1 MKQPHIQLDESL
13 NVRYA
18 ILPGDPRRAERIAS
32 HMSEVEDL
40 GMNREYRSLVGTYR
54 GARILAMSTGMGGV
68 STGIAVEELHN
79 IGVTHAIRIG
89 SCGALQTDI
98 APGELLIAAGAVRDD
113 GTSRA
118 YVRETGADPPVLHEL
133 IERADHIRHA
143 VPLAAAR
150 ADGEHPRAGLRPP
163 PRHHPQPR
171 ELLHRRHRGDQRILV
186 EKGRAR
192 QRHGDRRAADRRAAA
207 RHEMRERAQQRRALE
222 GVHFPRRRLLRRR
235 RRRGRRG
242 RGAQHSR
249 RAGDLRAAGSRE
261 KIGKTGT
268 FSSFQRQTLQRP

>member
-40 GMNREYRSLVGTYR
+40 GMNREYRSLVGAYR

-118 YVRETGADPPVLHEL
+118 YVREGYP
-133 IERADHIRHA
+133 A
-143 VPLAAAR
+143 VPDTELLLALTESIRAQGFAHRLGIIRSHESFYIDDIEEINEYWSKKGVLGSDMETAALLTVGRLRGMKCASVLNNVVRWKECISHGVGSYAASADAAAVGEEHSILAALEAFAR
-150 ADGEHPRAGLRPP
+150 LEA
-163 PRHHPQPR
+163 
-171 ELLHRRHRGDQRILV
+171 
-186 EKGRAR
+186 EKK
-192 QRHGDRRAADRRAAA
+192 
-207 RHEMRERAQQRRALE
+207 LE
-222 GVHFPRRRLLRRR
+222 
-235 RRRGRRG
+235 
-242 RGAQHSR
+242 
-249 RAGDLRAAGSRE
+249 
-261 KIGKTGT
+261 KTGT
-268 FSSFQRQTLQRP
+268 FSSFQRQTLQRPQIKD

>member
-40 GMNREYRSLVGTYR
+40 GMNREYRSLVGAYR

-98 APGELLIAAGAVRDD
+98 APGELLIAAGTELLLALTESIRAQGFAHRLGIIRSHESFYIDDIEEINEYWSKKGVLGSDMETAALLTVGRLRGMKCASVLNNVVRWKECISH
-113 GTSRA
+113 GVGSYA
-118 YVRETGADPPVLHEL
+118 AGADAAAAGEEHS
-133 IERADHIRHA
+133 I
-143 VPLAAAR
+143 LAALETFAR
-150 ADGEHPRAGLRPP
+150 LET
-163 PRHHPQPR
+163 
-171 ELLHRRHRGDQRILV
+171 
-186 EKGRAR
+186 EK
-192 QRHGDRRAADRRAAA
+192 
-207 RHEMRERAQQRRALE
+207 
-222 GVHFPRRRLLRRR
+222 
-235 RRRGRRG
+235 
-242 RGAQHSR
+242 
-249 RAGDLRAAGSRE
+249 
-261 KIGKTGT
+261 K
-268 FSSFQRQTLQRP
+268 

>member
-40 GMNREYRSLVGTYR
+40 GMNREYRSLVGAYR

-89 SCGALQTDI
+89 SCGALQTGI
-98 APGELLIAAGAVRDD
+98 AVRDD

-118 YVRETGADPPVLHEL
+118 YVREGYP
-133 IERADHIRHA
+133 A
-143 VPLAAAR
+143 VP
-150 ADGEHPRAGLRPP
+150 DT
-163 PRHHPQPR
+163 
-171 ELLHRRHRGDQRILV
+171 ELLHALTESIRAQGFAHRLGIIRSHESFYIDDI
-186 EKGRAR
+186 EEINEYWSKKGVLGSDMETAALLTVGRLRGMKCASVLNNVVR
-192 QRHGDRRAADRRAAA
+192 WKECISHGVGSYAAGADAAA
-207 RHEMRERAQQRRALE
+207 AGEEHSILAALE
-222 GVHFPRRRLLRRR
+222 TFARLE
-235 RRRGRRG
+235 
-242 RGAQHSR
+242 A
-249 RAGDLRAAGSRE
+249 E
-261 KIGKTGT
+261 KK
-268 FSSFQRQTLQRP
+268 

>member
-40 GMNREYRSLVGTYR
+40 GMNREYRSLVGAYR

-98 APGELLIAAGAVRDD
+98 APGELLIAAGADAAAA
-113 GTSRA
+113 GEEHS
-118 YVRETGADPPVLHEL
+118 
-133 IERADHIRHA
+133 I
-143 VPLAAAR
+143 LAALETFAR
-150 ADGEHPRAGLRPP
+150 LEA
-163 PRHHPQPR
+163 
-171 ELLHRRHRGDQRILV
+171 
-186 EKGRAR
+186 EKK
-192 QRHGDRRAADRRAAA
+192 
-207 RHEMRERAQQRRALE
+207 LE
-222 GVHFPRRRLLRRR
+222 
-235 RRRGRRG
+235 
-242 RGAQHSR
+242 
-249 RAGDLRAAGSRE
+249 
-261 KIGKTGT
+261 KTGT
-268 FSSFQRQTLQRP
+268 FSRF